1 MKTLTKITKLKLKDK
16 FGRIESYRIAE
27 VTTEQGIS
35 YGIYL
40 EVGAR
45 TYLKYS
51 TESLDDLNH
60 QYQLIL
66 RQAKQDGKRYQVC
79 RIS

>member
-51 TESLDDLNH
+51 TESLNDLNH

-66 RQAKQDGKRYQVC
+66 RQAKQDDKRYQVC